1 MRHAVGLN
9 TEITIFFH
17 AAINHLPNGHLKAE
31 LTTCTD
37 ILQSQLRNMIT
48 LRLQNMIDGYVQRIF
63 NYLSRTLLFAC

>member
-9 TEITIFFH
+9 TKIAIFFH

-48 LRLQNMIDGYVQRIF
+48 LRL
-63 NYLSRTLLFAC
+63 

>member
-9 TEITIFFH
+9 TVIAIFFH
-17 AAINHLPNGHLKAE
+17 AAINYLPNGHLKAE

-48 LRLQNMIDGYVQRIF
+48 LRL
-63 NYLSRTLLFAC
+63 